1 MFTLR
6 FDMRSSAGGAPF
18 ADLYAAALDMCAW
31 SESRG
36 GVAVILSEH
45 HAATDGHLP
54 SPLLLASAV
63 AARTERIAIMLAA
76 LVLPLYDP
84 VRLAEDI
91 AVLDNISRG
100 RVAYVFGIGHRDEEY
115 EHLGVDPR
123 RRGRLADENT
133 DLVLKLLKGEP
144 VDHEG
149 RRVHVTPAVASPN
162 GPQLMI
168 AGGSRAAAARAA
180 RHGLGFV
187 AQANPPGLLEFFQ
200 SESRAHGFE
209 PGPTTFPDGKGPT
222 TAFVADNVDAAWDEI
237 GPYLLHDARMAA
249 SYRHGDDSVASIT
262 RANTVAELR
271 ESPGAYAVFSPDE
284 AVAQLRTG
292 RPLALHPLC
301 GGLPPDLAWPYLEC
315 AARAEAAVAGRG

>member
-6 FDMRSSAGGAPF
+6 FDMRSSELGAPF
-18 ADLYAAALDMCAW
+18 PDLYEAALDMCAW

-45 HAATDGHLP
+45 HGAIDGHLP
-54 SPLLLASAV
+54 SPLLLASAI
-63 AARTERIAIMLAA
+63 AGRTEHISIMLAA

-115 EHLGVDPR
+115 EHIGVDPR
-123 RRGRLADENT
+123 RRGRLADVNT
-133 DLVLKLLKGEP
+133 ALILQLLKGQP
-144 VDHEG
+144 ISHRG
-149 RRVHVTPAVASPN
+149 RRIHVTPAVSSTQ

-168 AGGSRAAAARAA
+168 AGASPAAVRRAA

-187 AQANPPGLLEFFQ
+187 AQANPPGLLELFEK
-200 SESRAHGFE
+200 ESRAHGQQ
-209 PGPTTFPDGKGPT
+209 PGPTVFPDNTGPT
-222 TAFVADNVDAAWDEI
+222 TAFVADDIDAAWAEI
-237 GPYLLHDARMAA
+237 GPFLLHDARIAA

-262 RANTVAELR
+262 RAQSVDELR
-271 ESPGAYAVFSPDE
+271 DSQGAYAIFNHEE
-284 AVAQLRTG
+284 AVAQLRSG

-301 GGLPPDLAWPYLEC
+301 GGLPPAVAWRYLERAG
-315 AARAEAAVAGRG
+315 AAAAAATDR

>member
-6 FDMRSSAGGAPF
+6 FDMRSSSEGARFP
-18 ADLYAAALDMCAW
+18 DLYAAALDMCAW
-31 SESRG
+31 SETRG

-45 HAATDGHLP
+45 HAAEDGHLP
-54 SPLLLASAV
+54 SPLMLAAAV
-63 AARTERIAIMLAA
+63 AARTEHIAIMLAA

-91 AVLDNISRG
+91 AVLDNISKG

-115 EHLGVDPR
+115 EHMGVNPR
-123 RRGRLADENT
+123 KRGKLADANT
-133 DLVLKLLKGEP
+133 DLVLQLLKGRP
-144 VDHEG
+144 VAHDG
-149 RRVHVTPAVASPN
+149 RRVHVTPAVASTN

-168 AGGSRAAAARAA
+168 AGGSPAAVKRAA

-187 AQANPPGLLEFFQ
+187 AQANPPGLLELFE
-200 SESRAHGFE
+200 SESRANGFE
-209 PGPTTFPDGKGPT
+209 PGPITFPDNSGPT
-222 TAFVADNVDAAWDEI
+222 TAFVADDVDAAWDEI
-237 GPYLLHDARMAA
+237 GPYLLHDALMAA

-262 RANTVAELR
+262 RAKTVAGLR
-271 ESPGAYAVFSPDE
+271 ESPDAYAIFTPDA

-301 GGLPPDLAWPYLEC
+301 GGLPPEVAWPYLER
-315 AARAEAAVAGRG
+315 AATAEATASS